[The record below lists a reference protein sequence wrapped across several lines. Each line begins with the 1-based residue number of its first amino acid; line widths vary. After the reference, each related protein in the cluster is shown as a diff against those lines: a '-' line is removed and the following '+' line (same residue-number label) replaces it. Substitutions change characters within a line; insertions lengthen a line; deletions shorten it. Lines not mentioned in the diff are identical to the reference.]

1 MMQAFDPEILLRSL
15 NGLVPESRIAYA
27 LSCTERLFPNYL
39 VFAHHHSWGDSE
51 AIREALD
58 LAWQVLTSGMRD
70 LPTTHHLRNRVQQA
84 EPDTNMF
91 DSIYVSPALDAAAS
105 AGLTLELMIDDDA
118 RHVVDIA
125 SLARDTVDMY
135 IQEHEG
141 MAPNDPLLERRIL
154 EHPLMQQ
161 ELQRQAHDLV
171 VLSNMVWSQ
180 QNASALQRAW
190 RAPARSNIGWGLS

>member
-1 MMQAFDPEILLRSL
+1 MQTFNPDALAQSL
-15 NGLVPESRIAYA
+15 NELGSESRVAYA
-27 LSCTERLFPNYL
+27 LSCAERLFPNYL
-39 VFAHHHSWGDSE
+39 VFARHHSWGDPE
-51 AIREALD
+51 AIRDALD
-58 LAWQVLTSGMRD
+58 LAWRVLFDGMRD
-70 LPTTHHLRNRVQQA
+70 LPAHHDMRYRVQQA

-105 AGLTLELMIDDDA
+105 AGLTLDLLSDDDA

-154 EHPLMQQ
+154 EHPLMQK
-161 ELQRQAHDLV
+161 ELQRQAHDLI
-171 VLSNMVWSQ
+171 VLRNMAWSPQ
-180 QNASALQRAW
+180 SISSLQVAW
-190 RAPARSNIGWGLS
+190 RAPIRSNIGWGLS